1 MTDVDQ
7 HQGFWP
13 LRSFAAGVVTVA
25 AVAAFLAGCSLVQP
39 DGYPLSSTVQDCMAP
54 KSKFIDSWGCVQAR
68 FASGQMGDPDK
79 RVSSFMKLGD
89 DLAGQV
95 ANKTLSDTEAKT
107 RLSAGAADLDK
118 M

>member
-1 MTDVDQ
+1 MTDADQ
-7 HQGFWP
+7 NQGCWP
-13 LRSFAAGVVTVA
+13 LQSFAVGVGVA
-25 AVAAFLAGCSLVQP
+25 AAAAALLAGCSLVQP
-39 DGYPLSSTVQDCMAP
+39 DGYPLSSTVQDCVAP

-95 ANKTLSDTEAKT
+95 ANKALSDAEAKT